1 MPKVDMSPAAITT
14 RLKRV
19 SQLRRL
25 GLSLRKAKINRER
38 ANTEASKQRNEP
50 SLKRDKRTKE

>member
-1 MPKVDMSPAAITT
+1 MPRVDMSPAAITT

-25 GLSLRKAKINRER
+25 GLSLRKAK
-38 ANTEASKQRNEP
+38 SKTGSDRGEGC
-50 SLKRDKRTKE
+50 RTDGSAPAKQKQSSK

>member
-1 MPKVDMSPAAITT
+1 MPKVDMSPDAVTT

-25 GLSLRKAKINRER
+25 GLSLRKAKINQER
-38 ANTEASKQRNEP
+38 ASTKASKQRNEP
-50 SLKRDKRTKE
+50 SLKRDKSSKE

>member
-1 MPKVDMSPAAITT
+1 MGKVDMSSQAITV

-25 GLSLRKAKINRER
+25 GLSLRKAKLDGSPEKPKV
-38 ANTEASKQRNEP
+38 AKPGSP
-50 SLKRDKRTKE
+50 PVLKRSK